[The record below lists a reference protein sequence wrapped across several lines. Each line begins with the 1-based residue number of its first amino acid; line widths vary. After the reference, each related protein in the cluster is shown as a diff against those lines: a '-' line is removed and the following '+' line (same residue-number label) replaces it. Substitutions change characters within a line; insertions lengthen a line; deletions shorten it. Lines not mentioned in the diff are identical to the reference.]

1 MFQTGF
7 KIYFFHYS
15 ELVLDWDSC
24 CEFIDQS
31 LVQLY
36 TNVSYKLNILQ
47 PKVKSAAADLKTK
60 EISWGPSNLNL
71 HSHQNTRES
80 ESDVFH

>member
-1 MFQTGF
+1 MFQ
-7 KIYFFHYS
+7 IYFFHYS

-60 EISWGPSNLNL
+60 EISWDHPILTFTLTKIQEKVKVMYFIENCI
-71 HSHQNTRES
+71 
-80 ESDVFH
+80 